1 MFKFL
6 LMDCGFSLTVLWI
19 FRLVIIKT
27 DWEYGISTN
36 LTVGI
41 WKPEVTISLGWRY
54 KEPSLSDIDQS
65 QNASA

>member
-19 FRLVIIKT
+19 FKLAIIKT
-27 DWEYGISTN
+27 EWEYGISTN

-54 KEPSLSDIDQS
+54 KEPSLSDIDTS